1 MYNNRDQKKPKKMP
15 SSSTTLDWGMFPARP
30 FITQLKMREQ
40 LPDLKRSLSQAER
53 YGHHLDRIQ
62 PAGISTGTPI
72 QMLSAAEE
80 EEKKLMSGVSFHPS
94 KLTGNKDML
103 DTALNVKN
111 SLKNQNQN
119 YPKDININS
128 KPKKHDAEKMTNETN
143 ASISKNKDKDKN
155 DEEHLTSP
163 TKDKV
168 SENKAAEDT
177 SLQLDPEVER
187 LLNKNKGIKNNLPG
201 SDGVTQEQNKDNFI
215 APPSIYNQDK
225 NTPRPKEGTRG
236 QLLAKK
242 EAMNLLGD
250 NKGFATTQLAVK
262 KVPIGDTSKSEISKA
277 KDNQHQVKL
286 KNAAELVREQVIKDD
301 RQVKEHVRGTFNL
314 EPDVVAKE
322 GGEELILQKDM

>member
-1 MYNNRDQKKPKKMP
+1 MYNRAQKKQKKIP
-15 SSSTTLDWGMFPARP
+15 SLSSLPDWGMFAVRP

-94 KLTGNKDML
+94 KFTDNKDVV

-111 SLKNQNQN
+111 RLKNQNQN
-119 YPKDININS
+119 YQKDININS
-128 KPKKHDAEKMTNETN
+128 KPQKNDAEKMTSETKALN
-143 ASISKNKDKDKN
+143 KDKN
-155 DEEHLTSP
+155 DEDHLTSL
-163 TKDKV
+163 TKDKI

-177 SLQLDPEVER
+177 SLPVDPEVER

-201 SDGVTQEQNKDNFI
+201 SDGVTQEQNKENFI

-225 NTPRPKEGTRG
+225 NTPIPKEGTRG
-236 QLLAKK
+236 KFLAKK

-262 KVPIGDTSKSEISKA
+262 KVHIGNTAKYESAKA

-286 KNAAELVREQVIKDD
+286 KNAAELVRGQVINED
-301 RQVKEHVRGTFNL
+301 REVKEHVRGTFNL
-314 EPDVVAKE
+314 EPDIVAKE
-322 GGEELILQKDM
+322 GGEELILQKIR